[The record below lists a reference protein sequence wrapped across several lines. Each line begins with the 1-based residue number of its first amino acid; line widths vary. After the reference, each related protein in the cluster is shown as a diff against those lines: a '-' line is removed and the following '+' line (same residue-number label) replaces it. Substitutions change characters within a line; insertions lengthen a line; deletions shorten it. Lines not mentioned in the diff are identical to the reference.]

1 MDNENPKKSKINI
14 ILKIAIPVLIV
25 CIIAGIWVVKDMQK
39 GTSSK
44 DGDNQDFTLN
54 VTESLNLEQLKS
66 YGLPIIIEFGSD
78 SCIPCKQMAPII
90 ESLNEE
96 LRGKAIIRFVDV
108 WKYPDLANGIPL
120 SVIPTQVFF
129 DSNGKPYN
137 PADPNALSMNLYTTK
152 DSSEHV
158 FTTHEG
164 TITKDELLTI
174 LKEMGMKS

>member
-1 MDNENPKKSKINI
+1 MESETPKKSKLNL
-14 ILKIAIPVLIV
+14 ILKIAIPVLIICV
-25 CIIAGIWVVKDMQK
+25 IAGIWIVKDLQN
-39 GTSSK
+39 GTSK
-44 DGDNQDFTLN
+44 TGDNQDFALN
-54 VTESLNLEQLKS
+54 VTESLDLEQLKS

-96 LRGKAIIRFVDV
+96 LQGKAIIRFADV

-129 DSNGKPYN
+129 NSDGKPYK
-137 PADPNALSMNLYTTK
+137 PADPNALSMNLYATK
-152 DSSEHV
+152 DTNEHI

-164 TITKDELLTI
+164 TITKDKLLTI